1 MPTKIALLKL
11 WDSKHH
17 FSEANLPALIH
28 YKSGEGGS
36 NYSMVV
42 IENLILQW
50 SKVLLITWYQ
60 AAKDKLFTEIK
71 AIANDI
77 VIVKTIDDVKKYRNT
92 QVIIIN
98 EDNEKLCIQ
107 AIRKLD
113 DTKDRIIFI
122 KNIDIFH
129 KPLLTLCLK
138 YNKLILSWD
147 LDTCTSTEAIL
158 KKRFNSILLFSQ
170 PKSKIPYRFIPLKK
184 YIWYIRSQ
192 NKTGYIKTI

>member
-1 MPTKIALLKL
+1 MIKEINILKL
-11 WDSKHH
+11 WNPKHH

-28 YKSGEGGS
+28 YKGWEGGS
-36 NYSMVV
+36 NYSMVL

-71 AIANDI
+71 TLTKNI
-77 VIVKTIDDVKKYRNT
+77 VIVKMTDDLKKHKDK

-98 EDNEKLCIQ
+98 EDDEKLCLQ
-107 AIRKLD
+107 AIKEL
-113 DTKDRIIFI
+113 KDINERIIFI

-147 LDTCTSTEAIL
+147 LDTCTSKEVIL
-158 KKRFNSILLFSQ
+158 KKIFNSIILFSQ
-170 PKSKIPYRFIPLKK
+170 PKVKILCKFIPLEK
-184 YIWYIRSQ
+184 YIWYIRSK
-192 NKTGYIKTI
+192 NKEWYVKSI